1 MAKGTKTGGRKVGTP
16 NKITRELRERISIF
30 LSDNWEQMEA
40 DFKKLEPRERH
51 IFYERLLSYGGVPK
65 LQSMALTAPDHE
77 KIVISFKEAQ

>member
-1 MAKGTKTGGRKVGTP
+1 
-16 NKITRELRERISIF
+16 
-30 LSDNWEQMEA
+30 MEA
-40 DFKKLEPRERH
+40 DFKKLEPRERF